1 MGECYDKALSG
12 IFIIIICIPLVL
24 QMVYTITGRQ
34 YDLPLVGG
42 AGDTQVPKNLCRV
55 LWMGEEKNTH
65 SLNWSWC

>member
-24 QMVYTITGRQ
+24 QMVYTLTGRQ

-42 AGDTQVPKNLCRV
+42 QAIRRCLKISAGIYG
-55 LWMGEEKNTH
+55 WEKKKTPTV
-65 SLNWSWC
+65 